1 MLVVQGGQSSLQQG
15 QPLGDAERLHVQGVS
30 FLDSDLHYGRLCIR
44 NAKKFL

>member
-15 QPLGDAERLHVQGVS
+15 QPLDDAKRLHLQAVS

-44 NAKKFL
+44 NDKKIL